1 MRHRED
7 DVVARS
13 PSAPSVTHP
22 SSARGSSTSLA
33 GSAAAGASSADGGPA
48 DGSTTPKS
56 NGAAVAAAAAPA
68 PPAAAGEAGGGDAL
82 SRKRAYK
89 EKWQEGVALF
99 NKKPKKGISMLQVGA
114 LSVMAASPKAS
125 LCCITTIQHSKT
137 LMKWPPCAPHCFVHV
152 KMVLFARQKERLAAD
167 TGNSSARPAT
177 CTMHYTVP
185 YLDF

>member
-1 MRHRED
+1 
-7 DVVARS
+7 VARS

-48 DGSTTPKS
+48 DGGTTPKS
-56 NGAAVAAAAAPA
+56 NGAAAAAAAPA

-99 NKKPKKGISMLQVGA
+99 NKKPKKGISMLQVGT
-114 LSVMAASPKAS
+114 LSVTTASRKEKCS
-125 LCCITTIQHSKT
+125 NLG
-137 LMKWPPCAPHCFVHV
+137 LV
-152 KMVLFARQKERLAAD
+152 RQLALV
-167 TGNSSARPAT
+167 
-177 CTMHYTVP
+177 CTNGIVC
-185 YLDF
+185 